1 MGGGSPIGGTEM
13 PWTVNDVDKHNK
25 GLSPKQK
32 KQWVSTANSALSR
45 CEAGKVKPQGGESCD
60 AYAIKVANSAV
71 SRSSSRVGTSVP
83 IRAVKGQDNRYRA
96 YAVLFNGP
104 DTRDLYGTWFNQ
116 DTDYAMGMYSD
127 WPWMYHHGKHP
138 DYGTRKVG
146 VWDTRGI
153 DDVGVFVEGEITTH
167 GMYREAVEQ
176 LVDEEVLF
184 TSSQAVHSMVAI
196 ADDGHVD
203 VWPICEVSST
213 VAPGDH
219 RMEHPISPSAV
230 RALEILNQEET
241 TMTWKDK
248 LRGLIDDLPADL
260 FRSKDAGG
268 EDGDGDDKDK
278 EDDTEAVTESKTESG
293 TEQTGVDADELVR
306 AVVEALD
313 LGKFVRAITKL
324 DEHVR
329 SISKRVAQVEML
341 VAGLSRG
348 ETERIKSALTGDD
361 WFKDLYVASRSAED
375 DPDAGD
381 DDGDVAPTQSL
392 SDDETVFGRLVAG
405 APQ

>member
-1 MGGGSPIGGTEM
+1 M
-13 PWTVNDVDKHNK
+13 PWTVKDVDKHKK

-32 KQWVSTANSALSR
+32 KQWVSTANSALKQ
-45 CEAGKVKPQGGESCD
+45 CQAGKAKPQGGESCD

-71 SRSSSRVGTSVP
+71 SGSSSRVGTTGGTRYA
-83 IRAVKGQDNRYRA
+83 IRAVEGEDNRYRA
-96 YAVLFNGP
+96 YAVLFNDP

-116 DTDYAMGMYSD
+116 DTDYAMGMYSE

-167 GMYREAVEQ
+167 GMYREAVKR
-176 LVDEEVLF
+176 LIGEEVLF
-184 TSSQAVHSMVAI
+184 TSSQAVPSMITI
-196 ADDGHVD
+196 AEDGHVD

-213 VAPGDH
+213 VAPGDY

-241 TMTWKDK
+241 TMSWKDK
-248 LRGLIDDLPADL
+248 LRALIDDLPADL
-260 FRSKDAGG
+260 FRSKDAG
-268 EDGDGDDKDK
+268 DGDGDDKDK
-278 EDDTEAVTESKTESG
+278 DGDDTETEQV
-293 TEQTGVDADELVR
+293 EQTGIDAEELVR
-306 AVVEALD
+306 AVVEALEPD
-313 LGKFVRAITKL
+313 KFVRAITQL

-329 SISKRVAQVEML
+329 SISERMAQVETL
-341 VAGLSRG
+341 VAGLSRD

-361 WFKDLYVASRSAED
+361 WFKDLYVASRSAEG

-381 DDGDVAPTQSL
+381 DDDGDVSPTQSL
-392 SDDETVFGRLVAG
+392 GDDETVFGRLVAG